1 MVVKAIQRQLS
12 YLTTSAQE
20 FFSGI
25 RVIKSYAQ
33 EDMAIDQYAADSKE
47 YKERSIHLAKIES
60 IFLPLMVLMI
70 GLSTLLVIYIG
81 GLRIIDGSIT
91 PGNMAEFI
99 IYVNLLTWPVT
110 SIGWVASII
119 QRAAASQ
126 KRINEFFSAEPQITN
141 ANPDHTPKTNGKIE
155 FQNVSF
161 THFETGIQA
170 LTNLNLVI
178 EPGER
183 VAVIGRTGLR

>member
-1 MVVKAIQRQLS
+1 
-12 YLTTSAQE
+12 
-20 FFSGI
+20 
-25 RVIKSYAQ
+25 
-33 EDMAIDQYAADSKE
+33 MAIDQYANDSEE
-47 YKERSIHLAKIES
+47 YKQRSIHLAKIES

-81 GLRIIDGSIT
+81 GLRIIDGAIT

-126 KRINEFFSAEPQITN
+126 KRINEFLSADPQVS
-141 ANPDHTPKTNGKIE
+141 TPKEGQVPAKTGLIE
-155 FQNVSF
+155 FQQCQLLPTQKLAF
-161 THFETGIQA
+161 KH
-170 LTNLNLVI
+170 
-178 EPGER
+178 
-183 VAVIGRTGLR
+183 